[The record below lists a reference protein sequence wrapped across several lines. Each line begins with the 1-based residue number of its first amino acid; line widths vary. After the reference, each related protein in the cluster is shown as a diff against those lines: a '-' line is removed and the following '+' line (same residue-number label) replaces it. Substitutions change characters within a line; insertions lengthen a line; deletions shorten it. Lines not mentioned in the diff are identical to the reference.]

1 LFKVEIKGGEVFTL
15 TSAQKVERYFDR
27 MEGAKQKFNPTA
39 YKIVKDT
46 DKSLIAAY
54 AYPNETTIDVVLVDK
69 TSRSFHQTVIYV
81 KESGKS
87 ENTEFTERGICQTGK

>member
-1 LFKVEIKGGEVFTL
+1 
-15 TSAQKVERYFDR
+15 

-69 TSRSFHQTVIYV
+69 TSGSFRPVIYV

-87 ENTEFTERGICQTGK
+87 ENTEFAERGICQTGNVTLGLC